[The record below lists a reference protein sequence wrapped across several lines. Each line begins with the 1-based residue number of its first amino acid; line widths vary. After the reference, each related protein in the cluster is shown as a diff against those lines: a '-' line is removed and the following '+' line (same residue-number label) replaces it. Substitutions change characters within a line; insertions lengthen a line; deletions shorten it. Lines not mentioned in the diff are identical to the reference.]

1 MQLRKIVIFIWVSL
15 LLSGLAVRMIDRYDM
30 KLLRTTA
37 QAEDEWASDSL
48 LMDTLLIAADTTAT
62 RVERAPLEQVA
73 PNTPGTL
80 PHLTAALQQ
89 ADQQVVRIMH
99 YGDSQ
104 IEEDRITATLRRKLQ
119 AQYGG
124 HGVGLI
130 PLHQTIPTL
139 SVKQRCYIQ
148 GAVQS
153 VQQGP
158 KRYLPYGLKSMR
170 LPEGDTHYGMMA
182 QAAEMNNDL
191 VSGSEDIMLT
201 IQPLAGSSVHQ
212 QIRLY
217 ADTGIHMDIV
227 RAGTDT
233 VYLHGR
239 GRVYGLGLE
248 SATGVIVDNIPMRG
262 CLGTVFTSIDETQL
276 ATFYRESHTRLII
289 LQYGGNA
296 IPMNKKESTIRGI
309 CYSLRDQVRYLR
321 SLAPDADI
329 LFIGPSDMIEID
341 ENGEA
346 HTNPLVPVM
355 DNTLRALMTKEN
367 VPYFSLYAAMGGE
380 NSMIHWQEIGWAGSD
395 GVHFTRSGA
404 DKAANLLWEWLEKML
419 DD

>member
-1 MQLRKIVIFIWVSL
+1 
-15 LLSGLAVRMIDRYDM
+15 MIDRYDL
-30 KLLRTTA
+30 KLLRTTT
-37 QAEDEWASDSL
+37 QAEGEWIGDSL
-48 LMDTLLIAADTTAT
+48 LLNDTLLLALDSVAT
-62 RVERAPLEQVA
+62 PVERASLEQVE
-73 PNTPGTL
+73 PNTPGNL
-80 PHLTAALQQ
+80 PHLVAALQHT
-89 ADQQVVRIMH
+89 DQRVVRIMH

-104 IEEDRITATLRRKLQ
+104 IEEDRITSMLRRKLQ
-119 AQYGG
+119 ATYGG
-124 HGVGLI
+124 RGLGLI

-139 SVKQRCYIQ
+139 SLKQQLYMNGRLQ
-148 GAVQS
+148 T

-158 KRYLPYGLKSMR
+158 KRYLVYGLRSWR
-170 LPEGDTHYGMMA
+170 LPEDNHRYGPMA
-182 QAAEMNNDL
+182 QVAIMNDSL
-191 VSGSEDIMLT
+191 VPGSESLMLT
-201 IQPLAGSSVHQ
+201 LQPLAGSSVHQ
-212 QIRLY
+212 QVRLW
-217 ADTGIHMDIV
+217 ADTSIHMDVIH
-227 RAGTDT
+227 AATDT
-233 VYLHGR
+233 VYLSGK
-239 GRVYGLGLE
+239 GYVYGLSLE
-248 SATGVIVDNIPMRG
+248 SSTGVIVDNVPMRG

-355 DNTLRALMTKEN
+355 DNTLRALMTQEN